1 MPPLMSPPTLAVLC
15 AISGL
20 EAVQCSSH
28 HTLQCY
34 NAMHHYRDVVQLH
47 NGRIRGPR
55 LTRHGICCHTCDVT
69 VAQWQEFRS
78 AVAGD

>member
-1 MPPLMSPPTLAVLC
+1 MTPLISLPTPPLAVLC

-20 EAVQCSSH
+20 GAVQCSSH

-34 NAMHHYRDVVQLH
+34 NAPLQGCGAAAQWADQRPKVDQARDMLPH
-47 NGRIRGPR
+47 IR
-55 LTRHGICCHTCDVT
+55 
-69 VAQWQEFRS
+69 QEWQEFRS